1 MACWDSLSYAVPAPV
16 CDDKGCHWRYWEK
29 VLISKDRAS
38 STLTFCKMSA
48 CKTQEIP
55 ELHLLPDNPFDLL
68 KKAGNSLVS
77 QITTNHSNIYGVP
90 AISSWKKG
98 GLGGIRVTESDKCF
112 DLPSLTKEK
121 ETEYRKPFWKGMRA
135 PGIPPP
141 LSEQQR
147 PEKGW

>member
-1 MACWDSLSYAVPAPV
+1 MACWDSLSYAVPPPA
-16 CDDKGCHWRYWEK
+16 CDDKWCHWRYWEK

-38 STLTFCKMSA
+38 STSTFCKKSA

-68 KKAGNSLVS
+68 KKAENSLVS

-98 GLGGIRVTESDKCF
+98 GLGGIRVTESDMF
-112 DLPSLTKEK
+112 WPTKFNKGERNWVQ
-121 ETEYRKPFWKGMRA
+121 ETFLKREGGMRA
-135 PGIPPP
+135 TGSPPP
-141 LSEQQR
+141 LS
-147 PEKGW
+147 